1 MRLEVQVGLAM
12 LAIGFGAATGCGA
25 KVSVDKDNGDGGSGG
40 SGGGA
45 AQGGAATTS
54 GSPTTTTTTTTT
66 TSNVTSP
73 TSVTTGTGPGCDAEG
88 FCGDT
93 ENGCV
98 SCAVGPGGPCENA
111 YYGCIDTD
119 ICIAYADCASM
130 CMDPQCAEKCAAT
143 YPEGAQLYNNLV
155 VCVICDVC
163 PVSCDGAIS
172 GCP

>member
-1 MRLEVQVGLAM
+1 MRLELQVGLAM
-12 LAIGFGAATGCGA
+12 VAMAFGAAMGCGA
-25 KVSVDKDNGDGGSGG
+25 KVSVDKDGDGGSGG

-45 AQGGAATTS
+45 SQGGAQTT

-66 TSNVTSP
+66 TSITTSP

-93 ENGCV
+93 ESGCV
-98 SCAVGPGGPCENA
+98 GCAVGAGGPCQNA
-111 YYGCIDTD
+111 YAGCVDTD
-119 ICIAYADCASM
+119 ACIAYADCVSS
-130 CMDPQCAEKCAAT
+130 CMDPQCADKCAET
-143 YPEGAQLYNNLV
+143 YPEGAQLYSNLV

-163 PVSCDGAIS
+163 PISCDGANS